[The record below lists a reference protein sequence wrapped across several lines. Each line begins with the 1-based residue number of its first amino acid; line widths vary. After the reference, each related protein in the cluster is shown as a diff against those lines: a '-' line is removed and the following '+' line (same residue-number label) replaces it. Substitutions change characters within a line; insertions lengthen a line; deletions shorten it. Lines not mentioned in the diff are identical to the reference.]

1 MSDDDTFAP
10 QPVTALRPWQRGG
23 PTPNPAGR
31 GKGVANR
38 FSKQLVEDFAD
49 HWRTQGRAAIEKV
62 YDENPGLY
70 LKIATSLVPKELLIE
85 VSRPLENLS
94 DAELQEA
101 AEAEAAQ
108 QAKLIEHIKE
118 KVGSHII
125 DEAAREV
132 MGEEDEDA
140 GD

>member
-1 MSDDDTFAP
+1 
-10 QPVTALRPWQRGG
+10 
-23 PTPNPAGR
+23 
-31 GKGVANR
+31 VANR
-38 FSKQLVEDFAD
+38 FSKQLVQDFAD
-49 HWRTQGRAAIEKV
+49 HWRAHGRAAIEKV

-132 MGEEDEDA
+132 LGEEDEDA

>member
-1 MSDDDTFAP
+1 MAEG
-10 QPVTALRPWQRGG
+10 RPD
-23 PTPNPAGR
+23 AESGR
-31 GKGVANR
+31 PRQGVANR